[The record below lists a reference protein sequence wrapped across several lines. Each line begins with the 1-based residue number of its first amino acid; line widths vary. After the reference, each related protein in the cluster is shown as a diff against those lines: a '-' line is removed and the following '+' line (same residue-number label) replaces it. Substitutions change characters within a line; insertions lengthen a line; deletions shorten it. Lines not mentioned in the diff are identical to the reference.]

1 MSEVTA
7 GTGPLDSFE
16 QERREV
22 IETVFEVFGRGTP
35 DADEMAACA
44 FLMRHLTSEP
54 GPRPTP
60 RVLVPTALST
70 QRAATRSLRA
80 LQTAARYTVP

>member
-1 MSEVTA
+1 MNEITA
-7 GTGPLDSFE
+7 GAGPFDSFE

-22 IETVFEVFGRGTP
+22 IETVFEAFSRGAP

-54 GPRPTP
+54 GPRTTP
-60 RVLVPTALST
+60 PAPVPTAQSAP
-70 QRAATRSLRA
+70 RAATRSLRA
-80 LQTAARYTVP
+80 LRTAAHYTEP